1 MDIYLDGIK
10 LESSNYGLV
19 DNLFTIDFV
28 HGVHDLLLVFNEAG
42 KENTSVYVAIK
53 PEIEDYSISLEYEYT
68 DFNDSSLK
76 AGTISLTEDLLIEQL
91 VNTEGSYSLSIQK
104 DDPLADIRVTAN
116 RTEVFA
122 DETGKYVF
130 NAFPIACAFRL
141 QFTKQIMQQYIGM
154 CM

>member
-1 MDIYLDGIK
+1 MTSTIKGIEYHRFLSLKDDVNCLSVQFDPAADLSKMDIYLDGIK

-28 HGVHDLLLVFNEAG
+28 YGVHDLLLVFKEAG

-76 AGTISLTEDLLIEQL
+76 AGTISLTEDALFEQL
-91 VNTEGSYSLSIQK
+91 VNTEGNYSLSIQN
-104 DDPLADIRVTAN
+104 ADS
-116 RTEVFA
+116 
-122 DETGKYVF
+122 
-130 NAFPIACAFRL
+130 
-141 QFTKQIMQQYIGM
+141 
-154 CM
+154 